1 MLMSPAPVTALRCLA
16 FIAVGV
22 FAVALRAQP
31 TDADFLAAR
40 EAFLASDAAV
50 LDRIAPRANGHLLE
64 PYVTYWQLRLKL
76 DEATPER
83 VRSFLERNDGTPL
96 ADSLRSEWL
105 KTLGKRALWS
115 EFAAEYP
122 KRNGEDTE

>member
-50 LDRIAPRANGHLLE
+50 LDRIAPRAKGHLLE
-64 PYVTYWQLRLKL
+64 PYITYWQLRLKL
-76 DEATPER
+76 DEATPR
-83 VRSFLERNDGTPL
+83 PV
-96 ADSLRSEWL
+96 
-105 KTLGKRALWS
+105 
-115 EFAAEYP
+115 AAEF
-122 KRNGEDTE
+122 NGERIVGRLWPAANNDVVVLELTY